1 MLRHE
6 KNQSRYMYFTLIKGC
21 HYIRIS
27 LDDFLAKI
35 VHDNAIIV
43 MYVYIQ
49 KERLHHHFKLIYL
62 TNK

>member
-1 MLRHE
+1 
-6 KNQSRYMYFTLIKGC
+6 MYFTLIKGC
-21 HYIRIS
+21 HHIRIS

-35 VHDNAIIV
+35 VHDNNVIV

-62 TNK
+62 TTNW